1 MPDPQQ
7 RRHAHDGDELDDMDR
22 LFLGRLDRADVPDDF
37 TGRVLA
43 STVARTEATRAIL
56 AWPWIAA
63 GLVAFGLLTLA
74 GYQLGVRLAMSDGID
89 LVNAVFADLGLLAT
103 APGDVLA
110 ALGEVIPWWLM
121 ALAAISAG
129 LLVVAI
135 GNVVAHVP
143 ARLRHNAL
151 G

>member
-1 MPDPQQ
+1 MSDPTPHLHS
-7 RRHAHDGDELDDMDR
+7 RNPDELDDIDR
-22 LFLGRLDRADVPDDF
+22 LFLRRLDRAEVPDDF

-43 STVARTEATRAIL
+43 STVARTRATRVIL

-74 GYQLGVRLAMSDGID
+74 GYQLGVRLATSDGID
-89 LVNAVFADLGLLAT
+89 LVSAVAGDLGLLVT

-110 ALGEVIPWWLM
+110 ALSEIIPWWLM
-121 ALAAISAG
+121 AVAAVSAG
-129 LLVVAI
+129 LLVVAV
-135 GNVVAHVP
+135 GNVVARVP
-143 ARLRHNAL
+143 VGFRQHAL